1 MDPDELQVWF
11 NHFEYHSKS
20 TLRKPPDASDL
31 LTLDE
36 RLLIAG
42 SIAAFQLGEQ
52 AQGKNLMRAAG
63 RFAQA
68 NHLAVVERIMELFL
82 LEEQHHAALLERFM
96 RDHGIPLK
104 RSDWTDRVFR
114 RIRGLA
120 GLELYLHVFI
130 CAELIGTVYYRA
142 LESVTGCQRL
152 RMLCRRLVAD
162 ELAHVGFE
170 SQLLLWL
177 RERRIPAIQAAM
189 RLAHRAFCTGVM
201 IVVWSTHRA
210 VLRRAGYGIR
220 TFLRACLAQYEFYL
234 EPPLRVSRRE
244 SSRSCSLSSSPLTLR
259 VSSLISISARRLTSK
274 SSSLRN
280 RSRVF

>member
-1 MDPDELQVWF
+1 MQVWF
-11 NHFEYHSKS
+11 NHFEYHSRS
-20 TLRKPPDASDL
+20 VQRTPPDALDL

-36 RLLIAG
+36 RRLIAD
-42 SIAAFQLGEQ
+42 SIATFQLGER
-52 AQGKNLMRAAG
+52 AQGATLMRAAR
-63 RFAQA
+63 RFAQVNRIA
-68 NHLAVVERIMELFL
+68 QLERIMDLFL
-82 LEEQHHAALLERFM
+82 VEERRHAALLERFM
-96 RDHGIPLK
+96 QDHGIPLK
-104 RSDWTDRVFR
+104 TSDWTDRVFR

-120 GLELYLHVFI
+120 GLELYLQVFI

-142 LESVTGCQRL
+142 LESVTGCERL

-177 RERRIPAIQAAM
+177 RERRTPVAQAAM
-189 RLAHRAFCTGVM
+189 RLAHRAFFAGTAV
-201 IVVWSTHRA
+201 IVWSTHRS
-210 VLRRAGYGIR
+210 VMRRAGYTMR

-234 EPPLRVSRRE
+234 EPPLRASRRE
-244 SSRSCSLSSSPLTLR
+244 SSRSCSLSSSPLSLR
-259 VSSLISISARRLTSK
+259 ASSLISISASRLTSK